1 MHKLVFYHPFDKNSL
16 DERARLERNKKVS
29 DPNPHTK
36 PRLCRHF
43 WKRLLNALPHANWVC
58 CMYKDFSFVL
68 MCRDLLFI
76 RFEHAASVRLV
87 LSPIGECSAHML

>member
-1 MHKLVFYHPFDKNSL
+1 MPNKQAKAESQTRLMHKLVSYHPFDINSL

-58 CMYKDFSFVL
+58 CMYKDFFSRAYV
-68 MCRDLLFI
+68 
-76 RFEHAASVRLV
+76 S
-87 LSPIGECSAHML
+87 